1 MYQFRVVKIREVVI
15 WPCNEFGLAKKIF
28 STVFL
33 TIYRLSNDYFLIK
46 LLTDTKLQ
54 LISSDY
60 QKTDENRKKVS
71 ISFSFCQKKSC
82 ACIKIGTFSI
92 LFIFICLAESKSWKL
107 IKLKTAGAENE
118 KLIFP
123 GHFSSDH
130 ISRFSLEVLNNSR
143 TS

>member
-15 WPCNEFGLAKKIF
+15 WPCNEFWLAKNFFFDHVSTQQWLFSNQTFDRYKVAVDKQWLSKDRWEPKKGLNFIFFLSEKI
-28 STVFL
+28 L
-33 TIYRLSNDYFLIK
+33 R
-46 LLTDTKLQ
+46 
-54 LISSDY
+54 
-60 QKTDENRKKVS
+60 R
-71 ISFSFCQKKSC
+71 
-82 ACIKIGTFSI
+82 IKIGTFSI